1 MKVVKGLGC
10 VCVLCVYV
18 CVATTRVKS
27 LTEGWILLGVQL
39 PLCQVC
45 FVDESSEGVGGGGGG
60 GGYVC
65 VATTRVKSL
74 TGEWILLRVQLP
86 LCQVC
91 FVDEGGEGVWCVCV
105 CVRCRMCVYVCVCVW
120 TTPVKSLIE
129 GWILLGV
136 QLPLCQVCL
145 LMEMV
150 KGCVC
155 VCVCV
160 CVCGDYSC
168 EVTNRGVDS
177 FRSAATTV
185 SGVFC

>member
-45 FVDESSEGVGGGGGG
+45 FVDESSEGVRGGGGGG
-60 GGYVC
+60 GG
-65 VATTRVKSL
+65 
-74 TGEWILLRVQLP
+74 
-86 LCQVC
+86 
-91 FVDEGGEGVWCVCV
+91 
-105 CVRCRMCVYVCVCVW
+105 
-120 TTPVKSLIE
+120 
-129 GWILLGV
+129 
-136 QLPLCQVCL
+136 
-145 LMEMV
+145 
-150 KGCVC
+150 
-155 VCVCV
+155 V

-168 EVTNRGVDS
+168 EITYRGVDS
-177 FRSAATTV
+177 LTSAATTV